1 MDNYVNLVKLSV
13 GTESVE
19 SLQDWQDMTGLRLPE
34 GLPRHVTRMW
44 PKREAEI
51 LAGGSIYWVIK
62 GQIQCRQRIL
72 RMDEVIGE
80 DGIRRCAI
88 ILDPKLHRTQTAT
101 KRPFQG
107 WRYLKPED
115 SPADLP
121 EGRSTEEP
129 LPLELSQA
137 LAEIG
142 VL

>member
-1 MDNYVNLVKLSV
+1 MNLIKLSV
-13 GTESVE
+13 GTQSVE
-19 SLQDWQDMTGLRLPE
+19 TLMAWQQLPQAQGPD

-51 LAGGSIYWVIK
+51 LDGGSIYWVIK
-62 GQIQCRQRIL
+62 GVIQCRQRIL
-72 RMDEVIGE
+72 RLDEIQGQ

-88 ILDPKLHRTQTAT
+88 VLEPELHRTAQALR
-101 KRPFQG
+101 RPFQG

-121 EGRSTEEP
+121 KGRPAEEP
-129 LPLELSQA
+129 LPAELSAA

-142 VL
+142 VI